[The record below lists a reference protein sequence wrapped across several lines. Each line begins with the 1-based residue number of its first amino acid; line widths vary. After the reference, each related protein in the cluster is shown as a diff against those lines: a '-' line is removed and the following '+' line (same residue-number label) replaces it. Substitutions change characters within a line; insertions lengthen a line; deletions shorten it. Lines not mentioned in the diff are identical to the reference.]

1 MRTSKNYKKM
11 VATAIAIPMAASLV
25 AVPNAIAQQATANEE
40 TIELNIRTTG
50 IAAGSEIALLS
61 GKGEELDKKK
71 VNSNSALRFTYDND
85 IAKNG
90 FVTIQVDGEKFTP
103 SEGQCF
109 GENLK
114 GNDFV
119 EEQEVTSTV
128 ETTELGIPKEEQ
140 VDTDNLEENM
150 GDLSDGE
157 NSEEPSDEGTEE
169 DSSTTSSDKPSEPT
183 SEKKDD
189 EKPSGTPTD
198 KEEDGKDDSSKTSEA
213 EPTSDKEDEEKPA
226 ETPAPTT
233 KANTD
238 GSNTPVSDPMALVI
252 KRDNNVVSKINY
264 VEMKD
269 GTVRVLGDYT
279 EKDLNNLKEA
289 IKATPMAG
297 ESAGISG
304 GDALKAAKLL
314 KDKSPKELND
324 LKKIFTGPTGKWLR
338 ENSDKIQNATQISDS
353 LADVAK
359 YSYMA
364 AKAAGLI
371 TPEIQ
376 SIINSFPFAPEEA
389 FDAIKTVSGVLSGTV
404 TVNDLAALFTG
415 DNNLFDGTQIN
426 LDFGDLG
433 LGSSN
438 DSDLSMDTE
447 EQKKTQDE
455 IHDEYYAGLNRHDKD
470 QSAVNDA
477 IAELVSNM
485 KDGYKM
491 VLDVFDDA
499 YDLRNATSYDKV
511 TCVLGFETAAGKT
524 TANGDTINVSL
535 DDENSKDD
543 NFDADKYFAKLDND
557 VEEDTKLET
566 TTTVS
571 RSSQKSSNLQQE
583 QKNVSP
589 SAQPSAQPSAKPSAK
604 PSAAPVINSGSPA
617 PVVQTP
623 AQNPVVAQPV
633 KKIAGPSVETGGAVE
648 VRFIDK
654 IRNLFNF

>member
-25 AVPNAIAQQATANEE
+25 AIPNATAQQATANEE

-50 IAAGSEIALLS
+50 IAAGSEITLLS

-90 FVTIQVDGEKFTP
+90 FVTIQVDGERFTP

-140 VDTDNLEENM
+140 VDA
-150 GDLSDGE
+150 E
-157 NSEEPSDEGTEE
+157 NSEENIEDVTGEENVEGSSDEKTEE
-169 DSSTTSSDKPSEPT
+169 GTSTTSSDKPSEPT
-183 SEKKDD
+183 SPTSDKKDG
-189 EKPSGTPTD
+189 EKPSETPTD
-198 KEEDGKDDSSKTSEA
+198 KKEDGKEDSSKTSES
-213 EPTSDKEDEEKPA
+213 EPTSDKKDEKKPA

-233 KANTD
+233 KTNTD

-289 IKATPMAG
+289 IKATPMANG
-297 ESAGISG
+297 SAGIE
-304 GDALKAAKLL
+304 GDALKAAKAL
-314 KDKSPKELND
+314 KDKSPKELNA

-371 TPEIQ
+371 PPEIQ

-389 FDAIKTVSGVLSGTV
+389 FEAIKTVSGVLSGAV
-404 TVNDLAALFTG
+404 TVNDIAALFTG
-415 DNNLFDGTQIN
+415 DNNFFNGVEITV
-426 LDFGDLG
+426 DFGEGG
-433 LGSSN
+433 LGSSS
-438 DSDLSMDTE
+438 DLDLSMDVE

-455 IHDEYYAGLNRHDKD
+455 INDEYYAGLNRHDKD
-470 QSAVNDA
+470 QGAVNDA
-477 IAELVSNM
+477 IAELVANM

-511 TCVLGFETAAGKT
+511 TCVLGFEPAAGKT
-524 TANGDTINVSL
+524 TNNGDKINVSL

-557 VEEDTKLET
+557 VEEDTKPET

-571 RSSQKSSNLQQE
+571 RSSQKSKSNTIQQE
-583 QKNVSP
+583 QQNVSP
-589 SAQPSAQPSAKPSAK
+589 SAQ

>member
-25 AVPNAIAQQATANEE
+25 AIPNATAQQATANEE

-50 IAAGSEIALLS
+50 IAAGSEITLLS

-85 IAKNG
+85 ITKNG
-90 FVTIQVDGEKFTP
+90 FVTIQVDGERFTP

-140 VDTDNLEENM
+140 VDTDNPEENI
-150 GDLSDGE
+150 GDITDEE
-157 NSEEPSDEGTEE
+157 NSEEPSDEKTEE
-169 DSSTTSSDKPSEPT
+169 DSSTTTSTDKPSEPT

-189 EKPSGTPTD
+189 EKPSATPTD
-198 KEEDGKDDSSKTSEA
+198 KKEDGKEDSSKTSEA
-213 EPTSDKEDEEKPA
+213 EPTSDKKDEEKPS
-226 ETPAPTT
+226 ESPTTTT

-269 GTVRVLGDYT
+269 GTVHVLGDYT

-297 ESAGISG
+297 EGLLGQAVG
-304 GDALKAAKLL
+304 GGGGESALKAAEKL
-314 KDKSPKELND
+314 KDVNPDILTKIERLFKSPMGNWLKEH
-324 LKKIFTGPTGKWLR
+324 G
-338 ENSDKIQNATQISDS
+338 DKIQNSMDIIVP
-353 LADVAK
+353 LAKVGEIA
-359 YSYMA
+359 YEGA
-364 AKAAGLI
+364 RAAGKVP
-371 TPEIQ
+371 PELQ
-376 SIINSFPFAPEEA
+376 SMIDSSPLPLGDTLE
-389 FDAIKTVSGVLSGTV
+389 AIKTLSNVLSTTV
-404 TVNDLAALFTG
+404 TINDLAHLVI
-415 DNNLFDGTQIN
+415 DGVLNGGMIKIDPDAFGN
-426 LDFGDLG
+426 IGDLVDIG
-433 LGSSN
+433 G
-438 DSDLSMDTE
+438 DISMDVE

-455 IHDEYYAGLNRHDKD
+455 INDEYYAGLNRHDKD
-470 QSAVNDA
+470 QGAVNDA
-477 IAELVSNM
+477 IAELVANM

-511 TCVLGFETAAGKT
+511 TCVLGFDPEAGKT
-524 TANGDTINVSL
+524 NTNGDKINVSL

-543 NFDADKYFAKLDND
+543 SFDADKYFAKLDND
-557 VEEDTKLET
+557 VEEDTKPEI

-571 RSSQKSSNLQQE
+571 RSSQKSNTTQQE
-583 QKNVSP
+583 QQNVSP
-589 SAQPSAQPSAKPSAK
+589 SAQ